1 MQRASTRPA
10 KRKTASDAVEEAAP
24 QSAHKRSHAEPSG
37 RTSTRNGSV
46 TVEEILDEDTPAPAP
61 ASAPTPEEDVDKP
74 NPWIGMSQNQL
85 DKVRGE
91 QPGINA

>member
-1 MQRASTRPA
+1 L
-10 KRKTASDAVEEAAP
+10 
-24 QSAHKRSHAEPSG
+24 
-37 RTSTRNGSV
+37 V

-61 ASAPTPEEDVDKP
+61 ASAPIPEEDVDKP
-74 NPWIGMSQNQL
+74 NPWIGMSLEQL